1 MVAAIAISR
10 NSRTYGHDR
19 VQMLRFLV
27 AVVGTWFMGLVEES
41 LSFFIV
47 FGLHHGQMLRER

>member
-1 MVAAIAISR
+1 MVA
-10 NSRTYGHDR
+10 
-19 VQMLRFLV
+19 
-27 AVVGTWFMGLVEES
+27 FMGLVEES